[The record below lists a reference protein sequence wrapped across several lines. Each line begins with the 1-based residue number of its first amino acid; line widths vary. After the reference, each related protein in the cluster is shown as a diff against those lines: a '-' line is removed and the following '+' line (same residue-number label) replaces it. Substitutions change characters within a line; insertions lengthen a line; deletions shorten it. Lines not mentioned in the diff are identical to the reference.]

1 MNSKQVGP
9 LLGILF
15 VVLVAISFAVSGE
28 TPSVDDPPR
37 DIVKFYLDNDSS
49 QQLAATLL
57 GLACVPFLFFLGSLR
72 RALRS
77 APGDGGVLSTV
88 MLIGGLVMA
97 VGLSIFAAIT
107 FTLGDAVDHLPV
119 SAVLTLNAMN
129 SDFFFPGAVGVAA
142 FNLALAVAIL
152 SHGGLPRP
160 LGWAAL
166 VVGIAA
172 VTPAGFFAFLA
183 TGIIVIWASIAL
195 YQRVDDGEPPQT
207 AAPSQGA
214 PL

>member
-1 MNSKQVGP
+1 MTSKQVGP
-9 LLGILF
+9 LMGIVF
-15 VVLVAISFAVSGE
+15 VVLVVISFAISGE

-57 GLACVPFLFFLGSLR
+57 ALACVPFLFFLASLR

-77 APGDGGVLSTV
+77 ASGDGGVLSTV
-88 MLIGGLVMA
+88 VLAGGVMLA
-97 VGLSIFAAIT
+97 VGLSIFAAIA
-107 FTLGDAVDHLPV
+107 FTLGEAADHLPV

-129 SDFFFPGAVGVAA
+129 SDFFFPAAVGGAA
-142 FNLALAVAIL
+142 FDLALAAAIL

-160 LGWAAL
+160 LGWVAL

-172 VTPAGFFAFLA
+172 LTPAGFFAFLA
-183 TGIIVIWASIAL
+183 TGIVVIWASVVVA
-195 YQRVDDGEPPQT
+195 QKVDDDSTQT
-207 AAPSQGA
+207 TASSQGPA
-214 PL
+214 L